1 MDKFRGHWAEASLAA
16 AAAPVSE
23 QCMVIGAS
31 IHLTQAFM
39 LYSLYS
45 VITKKTAVFKNQ
57 GYLVGGLCSENI
69 RIWGS
74 ILRSLF
80 W

>member
-31 IHLTQAFM
+31 IHLTQALM
-39 LYSLYS
+39 HYSLYS
-45 VITKKTAVFKNQ
+45 VMEKKMEVFKNQ
-57 GYLVGGLCSENI
+57 GYLSGGPYNENI
-69 RIWGS
+69 S
-74 ILRSLF
+74 I
-80 W
+80 